1 MKCFKF
7 WICLWMCLSI
17 VGLDNPVLGMGPGDD
32 QIVSCPEN
40 SSPPVTSQPLG
51 QGSHQEN
58 SGLVTQQPGPCNAPQ
73 SSIWDGTDL
82 NVKDPCAKCGQGA
95 ACGAMVCGCIG
106 LGLGC
111 AFGLPDPS
119 TLGNWLMAAGT
130 CVGGALG
137 CSKYGQQV
145 GNAQEAA
152 CCKMCE
158 DAVCAGMKCGVGVG
172 AGVTACMGGGPPQI
186 CMGAVVGGC
195 VGGAC
200 GACASCLHCTIKEPE
215 LCRECLKTVQAVQ
228 TCMGKEFCSREQCT
242 ACCGTVPKAVS
253 DTAKTAKAC
262 CCGCCPKKKKRVLV
276 RQASPLPSEVNEFL
290 ASAGTAETAV
300 FIPGYNH
307 KAQSSSLIALQ
318 GMLLG
323 ASDQVV
329 SNLKSLVFRA
339 YQGSSEEHLSSQFM
353 DIQPKRRL
361 YALQG
366 LSRNSRGTLQG
377 LKAIKPKASYKIFG
391 FMDNYEA
398 NLERKVRSGR
408 VGVSMSLIPGVKGTF
423 AYDTSKQGMRKHNGF
438 SLQESKGSAAIKSAT
453 EGFSTAFVMNPD
465 KTGFISHVASSY
477 GWGKVKTH
485 RYVRHGQA
493 TIHTKGNPAS
503 TLSGGLIQ
511 VGYNVPIFEEHQIT
525 PYIEHIISTV
535 QWKAYEEKAQ
545 MIPCAVSRNKEQVIE
560 QSIGLRHQWTV
571 QQRQHLQ
578 TWVAHVAGKRTV
590 SGLTSKPI
598 MSNNPWYEITV
609 PHYKQKY
616 SGTEVGFTYQIAY
629 SELCTVGLN
638 GSMRFQTIKK
648 TDKQNYSLYMQYVF

>member
-1 MKCFKF
+1 MYYKILLKYIIIACTFILSEKEQAFSMYGSMKE
-7 WICLWMCLSI
+7 S
-17 VGLDNPVLGMGPGDD
+17 GGGGGGGPV
-32 QIVSCPEN
+32 
-40 SSPPVTSQPLG
+40 
-51 QGSHQEN
+51 
-58 SGLVTQQPGPCNAPQ
+58 VTQQPGPVGSG
-73 SSIWDGTDL
+73 SSSSSSSSSSSG
-82 NVKDPCAKCGQGA
+82 
-95 ACGAMVCGCIG
+95 
-106 LGLGC
+106 
-111 AFGLPDPS
+111 
-119 TLGNWLMAAGT
+119 
-130 CVGGALG
+130 
-137 CSKYGQQV
+137 
-145 GNAQEAA
+145 
-152 CCKMCE
+152 
-158 DAVCAGMKCGVGVG
+158 
-172 AGVTACMGGGPPQI
+172 
-186 CMGAVVGGC
+186 
-195 VGGAC
+195 
-200 GACASCLHCTIKEPE
+200 
-215 LCRECLKTVQAVQ
+215 
-228 TCMGKEFCSREQCT
+228 
-242 ACCGTVPKAVS
+242 
-253 DTAKTAKAC
+253 
-262 CCGCCPKKKKRVLV
+262 CCGCCPPLGGGPPPP
-276 RQASPLPSEVNEFL
+276 RQLLQESNIDSFGKEVGCCKCLPYSCRKHCPKCCKCCHPGIPGHGDKAFFEESLRASS
-290 ASAGTAETAV
+290 T